1 MRMRPQPAVNLT
13 LTTTDERIL
22 LTNSPDTT
30 RARKSTNNIFVDE
43 STTLTATV
51 SAGDGS
57 ADHTSISIDNGVGAV
72 TNSVAKTV
80 SPKDTT
86 TFKATV
92 TNLDGIKTTA
102 EQEIRVEQNKIRLFQ
117 QFVSPLT
124 ATSTLKDGTQV
135 TTDIKQDGFRYN
147 IITPYNASSVSIPFR
162 YIITGPYREA
172 KIAVKNKSDKYSFIK
187 VPGSNTSNPLD
198 GTTPIEFPTDFIG
211 EPGDSKE
218 FRVYMNVCNKFGE
231 WGGWFYIICDV
242 EIQENPDPYI
252 RYYLYGISKFY
263 EKGFVQQNFP
273 ASLDYLNYGRDYLFS
288 VRGST
293 PGRGPNNNISQSWET
308 EGDFDGATNYF
319 YAFPRDK
326 RPNSGTIGA
335 LPYIDD
341 LDMYAWKV
349 QQFLVKDPLPI
360 HILQDHRIP
369 QDFIYLKIPMVGI
382 FIL

>member
-1 MRMRPQPAVNLT
+1 MVLKP
-13 LTTTDERIL
+13 L
-22 LTNSPDTT
+22 L
-30 RARKSTNNIFVDE
+30 
-43 STTLTATV
+43 
-51 SAGDGS
+51 
-57 ADHTSISIDNGVGAV
+57 
-72 TNSVAKTV
+72 
-80 SPKDTT
+80 
-86 TFKATV
+86 
-92 TNLDGIKTTA
+92 

-341 LDMYAWKV
+341 LDMYAWRGPAV
-349 QQFLVKDPLPI
+349 LGQRSFTYSYITRPPYSTGLYLFKDPNGGYFYTLSPSRALFLEEI
-360 HILQDHRIP
+360 IP
-369 QDFIYLKIPMVGI
+369 LGIMQRMLKED
-382 FIL
+382 